1 MKFLPPYLR
10 NKFIITLIVF
20 LAYSLFLDEN
30 DIFTMVTNTKKLS
43 QLEDKKSEIN
53 QELKSTSET
62 LKKLKSRSEVER
74 FAREKKYFKMDDE
87 DVFVIYDK
95 SKEN

>member
-1 MKFLPPYLR
+1 MKFLPSYLR
-10 NKFIITLIVF
+10 NKLIITLIVF
-20 LAYSLFLDEN
+20 FVYSLFLDEN
-30 DIFTMVTNTKKLS
+30 DIFTMISNSNKLS
-43 QLEDKKSEIN
+43 QLEAKKTEIN
-53 QELKSTSET
+53 QELKSTTET

>member
-20 LAYSLFLDEN
+20 FTYSLFLDEN
-30 DIFTMVTNTKKLS
+30 DIFTMISNSNKLS
-43 QLEDKKSEIN
+43 QLEDKKTEVN
-53 QELKSTSET
+53 QELKSTTET
-62 LKKLKSRSEVER
+62 LKKLKSKSEVEK

-95 SKEN
+95 SKED

>member
-20 LAYSLFLDEN
+20 FIYSLFLDEN
-30 DIFTMVTNTKKLS
+30 DIFTMISNTKKLS
-43 QLEDKKSEIN
+43 QLEDKKTEIN
-53 QELKSTSET
+53 QELISTTET

>member
-30 DIFTMVTNTKKLS
+30 DIFTMVSNTKKLS

>member
-1 MKFLPPYLR
+1 MKFLPSYLR

-20 LAYSLFLDEN
+20 FVYSLFLDEN
-30 DIFTMVTNTKKLS
+30 DIFTMISNSNKLS
-43 QLEDKKSEIN
+43 QLETKKTEIN
-53 QELKSTSET
+53 QELKSTTET

>member
-1 MKFLPPYLR
+1 M
-10 NKFIITLIVF
+10 I
-20 LAYSLFLDEN
+20 S
-30 DIFTMVTNTKKLS
+30 NTKKLS
-43 QLEDKKSEIN
+43 QLEDKKTEIN
-53 QELKSTSET
+53 QELISTTET